1 MLNKVRGRPR
11 GTYAAFE
18 TDKDAPAVVLL
29 DAQMRFASL
38 RPGVKVKERQAA
50 QYAVFAC
57 EAVRQPHKGPTLHEG
72 PPPRQLA
79 DTGHRYSPIK
89 KSFLSGYEELELEM
103 KGCYFDSAA
112 DRVRKKRAAWR
123 RRPDAR
129 KWLSARSYGL
139 AKFLYKDTIPSDRLR
154 KRHCETE

>member
-11 GTYAAFE
+11 GTCAAFE

-50 QYAVFAC
+50 AYAVFAC
-57 EAVRQPHKGPTLHEG
+57 EAVRQPHKGPTLHKE
-72 PPPRQLA
+72 PPRRQLA

-89 KSFLSGYEELELEM
+89 KSLLHGYEEFELEVNSER
-103 KGCYFDSAA
+103 FEAAA

-123 RRPDAR
+123 RRPEAR
-129 KWLSARSYGL
+129 KWLSRRSYGL
-139 AKFLYKDTIPSDRLR
+139 AQYLYGGSGGRLH
-154 KRHCETE
+154 KRHCETK